1 MRRTVHYKNFY
12 ISYSKFVYMTI
23 FLIVENKQK
32 IDWKKVRILHLKK
45 PVFVIKYST
54 FFFWKL
60 KYIGHSVILALFWAF
75 LRYFWSNIFI
85 SCFGRTLND
94 VLI

>member
-1 MRRTVHYKNFY
+1 
-12 ISYSKFVYMTI
+12 MTI

-32 IDWKKVRILHLKK
+32 IDWKTVRILHLKK
-45 PVFVIKYST
+45 TVFVIFNI

-85 SCFGRTLND
+85 SSFGRTLND

>member
-32 IDWKKVRILHLKK
+32 ID
-45 PVFVIKYST
+45 
-54 FFFWKL
+54 
-60 KYIGHSVILALFWAF
+60 
-75 LRYFWSNIFI
+75 
-85 SCFGRTLND
+85 
-94 VLI
+94 